1 LEAKQKE
8 VQDKQLELQA
18 KSEAMQELEAQM
30 KKKNRCIDMLVVLC
44 LFLLISLVV
53 ILLNG

>member
-1 LEAKQKE
+1 

-18 KSEAMQELEAQM
+18 KSEAMQALEAQM